1 MFTGIIEETGTVK
14 NITHGTFTKIV
25 IKCSKVLEET
35 KIGDSIAVNG
45 VCLTVT
51 NISDESFAADV
62 MPETMRASNLKD
74 LKTGSIVNLERALQ
88 VGRRM
93 GGHIVTGHI
102 DCVGKIIEKRQEK
115 NAFIFKIAINE
126 KFTKYIA
133 RKGSIAVDGI
143 SLTVVE
149 DGYDYFTVSVIPHT
163 MLKTTLGYKGVGDSV
178 NIEFDI
184 LSKYVEK
191 LIGKKDIKD
200 LLKENGFI

>member
-14 NITHGTFTKIV
+14 NIIHGTFTKIV
-25 IKCSKVLEET
+25 IKCNKVLEGT

-51 NISDESFAADV
+51 NMSNESFVADV

-74 LKTGSIVNLERALQ
+74 LQIGNIVNLERALQ

-102 DCVGKIIEKRQEK
+102 DCVGKIIDKRQEK
-115 NAFIFKIAINE
+115 NAFIFKIAINKE
-126 KFTKYIA
+126 FTKYIA

-178 NIEFDI
+178 NIEVDI

>member
-115 NAFIFKIAINE
+115 NAFIFKIAINKE
-126 KFTKYIA
+126 FTKYIA

-178 NIEFDI
+178 NIEVDI

>member
-14 NITHGTFTKIV
+14 NIIHGTFTKIV
-25 IKCSKVLEET
+25 IKCNKVLEGT

-51 NISDESFAADV
+51 NMSNESFAADV

-74 LKTGSIVNLERALQ
+74 LKIGNIVNLERALQ

-102 DCVGKIIEKRQEK
+102 DCVGKIIDKRQEK
-115 NAFIFKIAINE
+115 NAFIFKIAINKE
-126 KFTKYIA
+126 FTKYIA

-178 NIEFDI
+178 NIEVDI

>member
-14 NITHGTFTKIV
+14 NIIHGTFTKIV
-25 IKCSKVLEET
+25 IKCNKVLEGT

-51 NISDESFAADV
+51 NMSNESFVADV

-74 LKTGSIVNLERALQ
+74 LQIGNIVNLERALQ

-102 DCVGKIIEKRQEK
+102 DCVGKIIDKRQEK
-115 NAFIFKIAINE
+115 NAFIFKIAINKE
-126 KFTKYIA
+126 FTKYIV

-149 DGYDYFTVSVIPHT
+149 DGDDYFTVSIIPHT
-163 MLKTTLGYKGVGDSV
+163 MLKTTLGYKRVGDSV
-178 NIEFDI
+178 NIEVDI

-191 LIGKKDIKD
+191 LIAQKDIKD

>member
-14 NITHGTFTKIV
+14 NIIHGTFTKIV
-25 IKCSKVLEET
+25 IKCNKVLEGT

-51 NISDESFAADV
+51 NMSNESFVADV

-74 LKTGSIVNLERALQ
+74 LQIGNIVNLERALQ

-102 DCVGKIIEKRQEK
+102 DCVGKIIDKRQEK
-115 NAFIFKIAINE
+115 NAFIFKIAINKE
-126 KFTKYIA
+126 FTKYIA

-149 DGYDYFTVSVIPHT
+149 DGYDYFTVSIIPHT
-163 MLKTTLGYKGVGDSV
+163 MLKTTLGYKRVGDSV
-178 NIEFDI
+178 NIEVDI

>member
-1 MFTGIIEETGTVK
+1 
-14 NITHGTFTKIV
+14 
-25 IKCSKVLEET
+25 
-35 KIGDSIAVNG
+35 
-45 VCLTVT
+45 
-51 NISDESFAADV
+51 

-74 LKTGSIVNLERALQ
+74 LKIGSIVNLERALQ

-102 DCVGKIIEKRQEK
+102 DCVGKIIDKRQEK
-115 NAFIFKIAINE
+115 NAFIFKIAINKE
-126 KFTKYIA
+126 FTKYIA

-163 MLKTTLGYKGVGDSV
+163 MLKTTLGYKRVGDSV
-178 NIEFDI
+178 NIEVDI

>member
-1 MFTGIIEETGTVK
+1 MRWK
-14 NITHGTFTKIV
+14 NHREK
-25 IKCSKVLEET
+25 
-35 KIGDSIAVNG
+35 A
-45 VCLTVT
+45 
-51 NISDESFAADV
+51 
-62 MPETMRASNLKD
+62 
-74 LKTGSIVNLERALQ
+74 
-88 VGRRM
+88 
-93 GGHIVTGHI
+93 
-102 DCVGKIIEKRQEK
+102 GKK

-178 NIEFDI
+178 NIEVDI

>member
-14 NITHGTFTKIV
+14 NIIHGTFTKIV
-25 IKCSKVLEET
+25 IKCSKVLEGT

-51 NISDESFAADV
+51 NMSNESFVADV

-74 LKTGSIVNLERALQ
+74 LQIGSIVNLERALQ

-102 DCVGKIIEKRQEK
+102 DCVGKIIDKRQEK
-115 NAFIFKIAINE
+115 NAFIFKIAINKE
-126 KFTKYIA
+126 FTKYIV

-149 DGYDYFTVSVIPHT
+149 DGDDYFTVSIIPHT
-163 MLKTTLGYKGVGDSV
+163 MLKTTLGYKRVGDSV
-178 NIEFDI
+178 NIEVDI

>member
-102 DCVGKIIEKRQEK
+102 DCVGKIIDKRQEK
-115 NAFIFKIAINE
+115 NAFIFKIAINKE
-126 KFTKYIA
+126 FTKYIA